1 MEEMRAVIGIKSR
14 EGRLGEIGNQLTKR
28 DETLA
33 LYEVTGEF
41 DIIAVCKF
49 EGTMGLERFIKEVL
63 QWKYVERTTT
73 FVVLNIVKE
82 CAPPKL

>member
-14 EGRLGEIGNQLTKR
+14 GGRLGEIENQLNRR

-41 DIIAVCKF
+41 DIITICKF
-49 EGTMGLERFIKEVL
+49 SGTMNLERFIKEVL

-82 CAPPKL
+82 CSP